1 MREGDRESGGGREM
15 KDYERK
21 NVALARTLRKNM
33 TPEEKHL
40 WYDYLCSYS
49 DRFQRQKPIGNY
61 IADFY
66 CAKARLVVELDGSGH
81 YIKGQPEYDKERTE
95 YMKTLGI
102 EVIRFTNI
110 DIAKKFSGV
119 CIAIDKAVKVRKKS
133 LLPSTALPPSSSK

>member
-1 MREGDRESGGGREM
+1 M

-40 WYDYLCSYS
+40 WYDYLCSYP

-81 YIKGQPEYDKERTE
+81 YIKDQPEYDKERTE
-95 YMKTLGI
+95 YMKTLGF
-102 EVIRFTNI
+102 EVIRFTNM
-110 DIAKKFSGV
+110 DITKKFSGV
-119 CIAIDKAVKVRKKS
+119 CITIDNAVKERKKS
-133 LLPSTALPPSSSK
+133 LLPSTPLPPSSSEEG